1 MISKT
6 HYFSLFI
13 ALLLVLSCSDDD
25 NNTDTIPDNS
35 SISGD
40 YFPTNLDS
48 YWNYD
53 VEASSTAATEPSLS
67 TDALAVETM
76 NNNDFT
82 LSANAGLPANGTM
95 SGILVSGTLT
105 NTDTTLSLNGSLDL
119 PEELTDLID
128 FNITLNNAILYNINA
143 SSNTLLYSLN
153 EQVTQDVQGFPVGI
167 DYEVKSK
174 SLGFY
179 NTISLNN
186 EEYTNV
192 VASEII
198 LNLSATTSVDFG
210 GFPITI
216 TILEPQDLLVITS
229 YYAENIG
236 LVRAESNFDY
246 EISATAI
253 AALANSGID
262 LGIPASGSANNVQE
276 LTAYGP
282 Q

>member
-6 HYFSLFI
+6 QYFSLFI
-13 ALLLVLSCSDDD
+13 TLLLLLSCSDDD
-25 NNTDTIPDNS
+25 NATDTIPDNS
-35 SISGD
+35 SITGN

-48 YWNYD
+48 FWDYD
-53 VEASSTAATEPSLS
+53 VQASSTAATDSTFS
-67 TDALAVETM
+67 TDALTVESI
-76 NNNDFT
+76 NNNDFI
-82 LSANAGLPANGTM
+82 LSANAGLPTNGTM

-105 NTDTTLSLNGSLDL
+105 NSDTTLSLNGSLDL

-143 SSNTLLYSLN
+143 SSSTLLYSLN
-153 EQVTQDVQGFPVGI
+153 EQVTQDVQGFPVAI

-192 VASEII
+192 VSSEII

-210 GFPITI
+210 GFPVTI

-262 LGIPASGSANNVQE
+262 LGIPASGTASNVQE
-276 LTAYGP
+276 LTTYGP